1 MQVYTLA
8 QNVIRHITL
17 ALSWHKGWS
26 DMPHSVEMEGDNKK
40 KMPITEVFQEGS
52 QRRLGHKTGIA
63 DNIIIKPP
71 SIFGII
77 YV

>member
-1 MQVYTLA
+1 
-8 QNVIRHITL
+8 
-17 ALSWHKGWS
+17 
-26 DMPHSVEMEGDNKK
+26 MEGDNKK